1 MRTYI
6 ATNRKK
12 VFTSG
17 YAHCIAWAL
26 EIESDIS
33 TRIHA
38 VRAEEKYARVVAEVT
53 PDKVV
58 HQIREGRLIKVRGL
72 LKHG

>member
-1 MRTYI
+1 LRTYI

-17 YAHCIAWAL
+17 YAQCIEWAL
-26 EIESDIS
+26 EVESNTS
-33 TRIHA
+33 TRIH
-38 VRAEEKYARVVAEVT
+38 RARAGEKYATVVAEVT
-53 PDKVV
+53 PDQELHVI
-58 HQIREGRLIKVRGL
+58 HQGRIVKVRGL

>member
-6 ATNRKK
+6 ATNRKQ

-17 YAHCIAWAL
+17 YGQCIAWAL

-33 TRIHA
+33 TRIH
-38 VRAEEKYARVVAEVT
+38 RARGGEKYARVVAEVT

-58 HQIREGRLIKVRGL
+58 HHISEGRLVKVGRL